1 MLDLFIII
9 ELYIFIH
16 INLDKKCAPNARFL
30 FEKVTSFEP
39 IGGHLTLLYTDLQ
52 NPGIVTECARRCEHS
67 SLCRAFVI
75 DYYHQT
81 CHGLFEN
88 SSVGLLDL
96 RLSMGKDY
104 FEGFCVPNFVH
115 CDKFWP
121 FDRIIDQAVIGA
133 HPEEV
138 VRFVSRP
145 ECRTRCLE
153 EKKFRCSSASY
164 NSFTHECHLFSETR
178 DSGSLNL
185 QFSKGID
192 FMENQ
197 CVIGIVISFI
207 ILLFLNIFLF
217 RCKSMSL
224 SFY

>member
-1 MLDLFIII
+1 M
-9 ELYIFIH
+9 
-16 INLDKKCAPNARFL
+16 

-133 HPEEV
+133 RPEEV

-164 NSFTHECHLFSETR
+164 NSFTHECHLYSETR

-197 CVIGIVISFI
+197 CVIGIMIPFI
-207 ILLFLNIFLF
+207 IHMFIIVSNLFV
-217 RCKSMSL
+217 
-224 SFY
+224 